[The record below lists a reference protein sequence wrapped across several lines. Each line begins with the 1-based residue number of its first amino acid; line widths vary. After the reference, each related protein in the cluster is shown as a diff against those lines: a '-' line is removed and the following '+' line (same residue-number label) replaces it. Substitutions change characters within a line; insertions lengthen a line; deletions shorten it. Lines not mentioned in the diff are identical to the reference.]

1 MTSFVLPALRDPKR
15 AIPTGMLVSNTGN
28 GMYLLAVSVI
38 LYRSSGSSA
47 MFAWLL
53 VYQSAAVL
61 GMQVFASV
69 GADRGHSQR
78 LAVLAEICRATLVAF
93 GALFATMG
101 HSLALAV
108 TGVLLSLAQPFFRTS
123 IFKIGPLI
131 ADGEDLA
138 RYNART
144 STFQQLG
151 QFLGAGSA
159 GVLMGFWLYLPL
171 WINALSYLAS
181 AFFTWVCTVPEQEPS
196 VRWRT
201 FIPQLF
207 HPQKAVHDWWEAFKY
222 CVHSPLIFGMSFLAA
237 SDLIFINVINIAY
250 APMLSRLGLQETW
263 ISVWDVC
270 FAVGA
275 IVGVNLFGRMTILQS
290 LWQVPAVC
298 LLVEAFLASYLL
310 TQSAYTVAIAMLL
323 IGTINS
329 ISVSAFAFFLQ
340 THTQRAMIARIAG
353 VRQFCLT
360 ALSATLMGYLSH
372 GIDHSQ
378 LSGFIRVSSVLTL
391 SAVGVA
397 VLFVLVGRRRSPSVV
412 QGCDLQDE

>member
-1 MTSFVLPALRDPKR
+1 MTSFVLSALRDPRR
-15 AIPTGMLVSNTGN
+15 AVPTGMLISNVGN

-69 GADRGHSQR
+69 GADRGHAQR
-78 LAVLAEICRATLVAF
+78 LAVLAELCRGILVSL

-101 HSLALAV
+101 QSSALAV
-108 TGVLLSLAQPFFRTS
+108 IGVLLSLAQPFFRTS

-159 GVLMGFWLYLPL
+159 GVLMGCWLYLPL

-181 AFFTWVCTVPEQEPS
+181 AFFTWICTIPEQEPS

-207 HPQKAVHDWWEAFKY
+207 HPKKAISDWWDVCTY
-222 CVHSPLIFGMSFLAA
+222 CVRSPIIFGMSFFAA

-250 APMLSRLGLQETW
+250 APMLSRLELQDTW
-263 ISVWDVC
+263 ISVWDVF

-275 IVGVNLFGRMTILQS
+275 ILGVNLFGRLTVIQS
-290 LWQVPAVC
+290 RWQVPVVC
-298 LLVEAFLASYLL
+298 LLVETLLATYLL
-310 TQSAYTVAIAMLL
+310 TQSAYTAAGAMLL
-323 IGTINS
+323 IGTVNS

-340 THTQRAMIARIAG
+340 THTQKSMIARIAG

-360 ALSATLMGYLSH
+360 ALSAMLMGWLSH
-372 GIDHSQ
+372 GVDHSQ
-378 LSGFIRVSSVLTL
+378 LSGFIRTGSVLTL
-391 SAVGVA
+391 SAFGVV
-397 VLFVLVGRRRSPSVV
+397 VLFIFAGRRHSPSVV
-412 QGCDLQDE
+412 QGGD